1 MSDTLAVRKPVRI
14 AARWWARI
22 EAVGPAIRIGL
33 LGVTGLATSLS
44 ALKDYGLG
52 RYALPAIGAAIL
64 LGMVATWQV
73 TEEGV
78 LNQKN
83 RDKKDMGDNFASP
96 LMRIDDELIGSA
108 VFAAVHKRA
117 PTDDEQEAIAEAVD
131 KPWRQHRSGV
141 EVDE

>member
-1 MSDTLAVRKPVRI
+1 MTDTVAVRKPVRI
-14 AARWWARI
+14 AARWWARV

-33 LGVTGLATSLS
+33 LAITGLATSLS

-52 RYALPAIGAAIL
+52 KYALPAIGGAIL
-64 LGMVATWQV
+64 LGMIATWKV
-73 TEEGV
+73 TDEGV

-108 VFAAVHKRA
+108 VFAAVHQR
-117 PTDDEQEAIAEAVD
+117 PPDEDEQQAISQAVD
-131 KPWRQHRSGV
+131 KPWRDHRNGV